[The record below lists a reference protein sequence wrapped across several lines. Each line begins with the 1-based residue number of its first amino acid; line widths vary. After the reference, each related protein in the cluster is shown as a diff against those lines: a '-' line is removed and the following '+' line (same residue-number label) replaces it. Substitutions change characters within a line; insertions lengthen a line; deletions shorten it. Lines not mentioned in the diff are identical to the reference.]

1 MRAIVLFNPDARGL
15 DANVSSLVETFR
27 EMVYATLEEHCR
39 INHPDE
45 QRCKSESLISS
56 KNTNFIAFL
65 AADLQSFCCDSL
77 LLDRLV

>member
-15 DANVSSLVETFR
+15 EVSVSSQVETFR

-45 QRCKSESLISS
+45 QRLRS
-56 KNTNFIAFL
+56 NY
-65 AADLQSFCCDSL
+65 
-77 LLDRLV
+77 